1 MKKIRILIFLIALS
15 SCNQYLGTV
24 DSDYMPKNEVAE
36 IFSNPKNDINN
47 LEIELGDII
56 FPESIYS
63 SLSINELKI
72 DKIINTDKD
81 SIICLTNDK
90 IILSK
95 DKTIYLIYKNGQ
107 SNSEINLNLNKDEKI
122 LNIFEYKNTI
132 HILTNRSRL
141 LIIEG
146 QNIIEKSNFDIFTNT
161 NPIVLE
167 QTLVIFSVFE
177 EIFEINLEKNT
188 ISKKDNFN
196 SNHGISIKS
205 NTFQDEANLYYLF
218 NSGTLLTFDKKNY
231 NYKDNYILQ
240 DLNILTS
247 LGLFKELVD
256 TPFSYRDYLY
266 FIDKSGK
273 IASYNPV
280 SSKILWEVDL
290 NNNILNYLFSN
301 DGYLIVLTLD
311 KILILSD
318 KGKIIYSNNHNII
331 SPLIIFNINKNIY
344 LISKNGIKF
353 IDLYKNT
360 EDIFYENKFNVNI
373 EIYSK
378 DQNIYIKDNKNLFK
392 LSE

>member
-1 MKKIRILIFLIALS
+1 MKKIKFLIFLITLS
-15 SCNQYLGTV
+15 SCNQYLGSV
-24 DSDYMPKNEVAE
+24 DPDYTPKNEVAE

-47 LEIELGDII
+47 SDIVFGNII
-56 FPESIYS
+56 FPQSINS
-63 SLSINELKI
+63 SLNINELKI
-72 DKIINTDKD
+72 NKIISTDKD
-81 SIICLTNDK
+81 SIIYITNDK

-95 DKTIYLIYKNGQ
+95 DKTIYLIHKDSQN
-107 SNSEINLNLNKDEKI
+107 NFEINLNLDKDEKI
-122 LNIFEYKNTI
+122 LHIFDYKNII

-141 LIIEG
+141 LVIED
-146 QNIIEKSNFDIFTNT
+146 QNIIEISNFDIFTN
-161 NPIVLE
+161 NIPIVSDKHLI
-167 QTLVIFSVFE
+167 IFSVFE
-177 EIFEINLEKNT
+177 EIFEINLEKNS
-188 ISKKDNFN
+188 ISKQNNFN
-196 SNHGISIKS
+196 SSHGISIKS

-218 NSGTLLTFDKKNY
+218 NSGTLLTFNNKNF

-247 LGLFKELVD
+247 LGLFKELID
-256 TPFSYRDYLY
+256 TPFSYKNYLY

-280 SSKILWEVDL
+280 SSEILWEVDL

-344 LISKNGIKF
+344 LISKEGIKF
-353 IDLYKNT
+353 IDLLKKT
-360 EDIFYENKFNVNI
+360 EDIFYENKFTSNI
-373 EIYSK
+373 KIYST

>member
-378 DQNIYIKDNKNLFK
+378 DQNIYIKDNKNLFR